1 MKAIEKEARA
11 MLAQDKDE
19 SCNKRGCEN
28 THSPLIH
35 CFTIE
40 PDEKAKETIPF
51 GRFRPFPWHRL
62 FYQGGYCLAHSIYST
77 QYGYDFQIADNAL
90 DNLESLITTLPE

>member
-11 MLAQDKDE
+11 MLARDKDE
-19 SCNKRGCEN
+19 SCNRRGCEN

-40 PDEKAKETIPF
+40 PDEKGKQTKE
-51 GRFRPFPWHRL
+51 WSRL
-62 FYQGGYCLAHSIYST
+62 FYQGGYCLVHQIYST